1 MVLTTN
7 ISIYGNGWEAETPKQ
22 LLVPTTGWSP
32 YRNSYSWLCSIY
44 QQFYCWPHS
53 SQDQNMSYICIYISF
68 QYGFF
73 TCILVTCTSRPTNDR
88 TVCTQTSKILK
99 KQFNCSPP
107 LSEAVMRERKR
118 VEMAAMSTSLAPP
131 SEGLAA
137 MIPSHS
143 WERSVRP
150 SCKIHFSRQNFP
162 LAVSAMPVGQGSALI
177 QERVTSLDICRRQT
191 QLAGSHLPCNVGWQT
206 DGQINSALFAFRA
219 KPCCSTPSERFR
231 GDNVSLRDVKCS
243 FPEHQWTGGA
253 VAGKR
258 RRREFTRQQV
268 TPSPSNLQPF
278 FVVVV
283 HFALSLSR
291 SSFSL
296 STLYYY
302 FYMSV
307 FMSTAFY

>member
-1 MVLTTN
+1 
-7 ISIYGNGWEAETPKQ
+7 
-22 LLVPTTGWSP
+22 
-32 YRNSYSWLCSIY
+32 
-44 QQFYCWPHS
+44 
-53 SQDQNMSYICIYISF
+53 MSYICIYSSF

-191 QLAGSHLPCNVGWQT
+191 QLAGSHLPCNVG
-206 DGQINSALFAFRA
+206 
-219 KPCCSTPSERFR
+219 
-231 GDNVSLRDVKCS
+231 
-243 FPEHQWTGGA
+243 
-253 VAGKR
+253 
-258 RRREFTRQQV
+258 
-268 TPSPSNLQPF
+268 
-278 FVVVV
+278 
-283 HFALSLSR
+283 
-291 SSFSL
+291 
-296 STLYYY
+296 
-302 FYMSV
+302 
-307 FMSTAFY
+307 